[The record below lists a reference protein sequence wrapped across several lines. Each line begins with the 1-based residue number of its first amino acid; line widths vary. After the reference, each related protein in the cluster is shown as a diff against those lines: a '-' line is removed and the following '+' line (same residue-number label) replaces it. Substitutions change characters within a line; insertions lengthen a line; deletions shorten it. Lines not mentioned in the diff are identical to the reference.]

1 LGLGISVFDICQVG
15 ECGLFGL
22 VLYYFSRTIFDL
34 SACGSASWLGK
45 GVAVWVFGSLTFL
58 AVLHVLE
65 AFFALT
71 MNGSIVLLRLYPFS
85 SLFGAVDVV
94 MYFWVSLAV
103 ASVLWGAMC
112 IIALRSPLDTW
123 LNMILR
129 NAQSKNEE
137 EVSIVSAKGNVLDM
151 MNESL
156 ISNAVELGNVKD
168 LVANVRAEVVGLRGL
183 QDVVGGVKS
192 DLVSLKVSLRKLE
205 SDLARN
211 VVCPACGR
219 GVQPDFRICPYCG
232 EDLLRQKVLLAEAA
246 VLKVKK

>member
-1 LGLGISVFDICQVG
+1 V
-15 ECGLFGL
+15 GLFGL
-22 VLYYFSRTIFDL
+22 VLYYFSRTIFRL
-34 SACGSASWLGK
+34 EQEWKCVVLGK

-71 MNGSIVLLRLYPFS
+71 LNGSIVLLRLYPFS
-85 SLFGAVDVV
+85 NMLGTVDMVV
-94 MYFWVSLAV
+94 YFWVSLVV
-103 ASVLWGAMC
+103 ASVLWGATC
-112 IIALRSPLDTW
+112 IVAVRSPLDTW
-123 LNMILR
+123 LSMILK

-151 MNESL
+151 MNEGL
-156 ISNAVELGNVKD
+156 ISNAVELNNVKD
-168 LVANVRAEVVGLRGL
+168 LVANVRSEVVGLRGL
-183 QDVVGGVKS
+183 EDAVGGVKS
-192 DLVSLKVSLRKLE
+192 DLVSLKASLKKLE

>member
-1 LGLGISVFDICQVG
+1 
-15 ECGLFGL
+15 
-22 VLYYFSRTIFDL
+22 
-34 SACGSASWLGK
+34 LGK

-71 MNGSIVLLRLYPFS
+71 LHGSIVLLRLYPFS
-85 SLFGAVDVV
+85 SLFGAIDIV

-103 ASVLWGAMC
+103 ASVLWGITC

-123 LNMILR
+123 LNRILR
-129 NAQSKNEE
+129 DSQLKNEE
-137 EVSIVSAKGNVLDM
+137 EVSIVSAKGNILDM
-151 MNESL
+151 MNEGL

-168 LVANVRAEVVGLRGL
+168 LLANVRAEVVGLRGL
-183 QDVVGGVKS
+183 QDVVGSVKS
-192 DLVSLKVSLRKLE
+192 DLVSLKVSLKKLE
-205 SDLARN
+205 SDLARS

-219 GVQPDFRICPYCG
+219 GVQPDFRVCPYCG

-246 VLKVKK
+246 VVKMHK

>member
-1 LGLGISVFDICQVG
+1 M
-15 ECGLFGL
+15 
-22 VLYYFSRTIFDL
+22 
-34 SACGSASWLGK
+34 LGK

-71 MNGSIVLLRLYPFS
+71 MNGSIILLRMYPFS
-85 SLFGAVDVV
+85 SMLGTIDVV
-94 MYFWVSLAV
+94 AYLWVSLVV
-103 ASVLWGAMC
+103 ASVLWGATC

-123 LNMILR
+123 LNMIIKD
-129 NAQSKNEE
+129 AQLKKEE
-137 EVSIVSAKGNVLDM
+137 EASFVSAKENVLDM

-156 ISNAVELGNVKD
+156 ITNAVELNNVKD
-168 LVANVRAEVVGLRGL
+168 LLFNVRSEVIDLRGL
-183 QDVVGGVKS
+183 QDAVVGVRS

-211 VVCPACGR
+211 IVCPACGR

-232 EDLLRQKVLLAEAA
+232 EDLLRQKVLLAKVA
-246 VLKVKK
+246 VANTRK

>member
-1 LGLGISVFDICQVG
+1 V
-15 ECGLFGL
+15 
-22 VLYYFSRTIFDL
+22 
-34 SACGSASWLGK
+34 LGK
-45 GVAVWVFGSLTFL
+45 GLAVWVFGSLTFL

-71 MNGSIVLLRLYPFS
+71 MNGSVVLLRLYPFS

-94 MYFWVSLAV
+94 VYFWVSLAV
-103 ASVLWGAMC
+103 ASVLWGVTC
-112 IIALRSPLDTW
+112 IIALRNPLDTW

-129 NAQSKNEE
+129 NAQSKNED

-151 MNESL
+151 MNEGL
-156 ISNAVELGNVKD
+156 LNNAVELGNVKD

-183 QDVVGGVKS
+183 QDVVSGVKS
-192 DLVSLKVSLRKLE
+192 DLVSLKASLKKLE
-205 SDLARN
+205 SDLARS

-246 VLKVKK
+246 VLKAKK

>member
-1 LGLGISVFDICQVG
+1 
-15 ECGLFGL
+15 
-22 VLYYFSRTIFDL
+22 
-34 SACGSASWLGK
+34 LGK

-71 MNGSIVLLRLYPFS
+71 LHGSIVLLRLYPFS
-85 SLFGAVDVV
+85 SFFGAINVV
-94 MYFWVSLAV
+94 MYFWVSLTV
-103 ASVLWGAMC
+103 ASVLWGITC

-123 LNMILR
+123 LNRILKDS
-129 NAQSKNEE
+129 QLKNEE

-151 MNESL
+151 MNEGL

-168 LVANVRAEVVGLRGL
+168 LLANVRAEVVGLRGL
-183 QDVVGGVKS
+183 QDVVGSVKS
-192 DLVSLKVSLRKLE
+192 DLVSLKVSLKKLE

-246 VLKVKK
+246 IVKTRK